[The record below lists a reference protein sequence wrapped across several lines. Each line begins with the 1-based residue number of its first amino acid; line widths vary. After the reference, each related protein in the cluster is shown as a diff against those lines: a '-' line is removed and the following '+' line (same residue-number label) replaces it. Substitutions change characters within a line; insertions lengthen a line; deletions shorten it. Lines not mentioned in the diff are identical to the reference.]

1 MKSIII
7 FFLCILSNFVFAQN
21 TEQLTNKSIIDLT
34 KAGIGKA
41 TQKSMITST
50 SCSFLVDTKSILE
63 LKKNKVDDEVISSMI
78 DKMNE
83 NKPSATNTLVENDN
97 SIVQKLLKEGSG
109 IYTQLIDSNIQELDP
124 SVFSQSKQGSF
135 LANALTYGFAKTKQK
150 MSVSGKSANLQL
162 SNRKPVFYF
171 VFTAAEKN
179 LNQQM
184 PSWFDNATSPNEFV
198 LVKFNSSKNN
208 NREITTGSAD
218 SYSGSVQG
226 IDDKQK
232 QNFQSK
238 KLAKGVYQITFENF
252 LEPGEYCFMYAG
264 AIVQNSGNPKVYDFG
279 VK

>member
-1 MKSIII
+1 MKSIIV
-7 FFLCILSNFVFAQN
+7 FLLCILSNIVFAQD

-41 TQKSMITST
+41 TQKSMIANS
-50 SCSFLVDTKSILE
+50 SCTFLVDTKSILE
-63 LKKNKVDDEVISSMI
+63 LKKNKVDDEVISAMI

-83 NKPSATNTLVENDN
+83 TKSSTTNTLVENNDPL
-97 SIVQKLLKEGSG
+97 IHKLLKEGSG
-109 IYTQLIDSNIQELDP
+109 IYYQLPDKTFQELDP

-135 LANALTYGFAKTKQK
+135 LATALTYGLAKTKQK
-150 MSVSGKSANLQL
+150 MSVSGKAANLQI
-162 SNRKPVFYF
+162 SNRKPTFYF

-198 LVKFNSSKNN
+198 LVKFNSNKNN
-208 NREITTGSAD
+208 NREITTGSANN
-218 SYSGSVQG
+218 YSGEVQG

-232 QNFQSK
+232 QSFQSK
-238 KLAKGVYQITFENF
+238 KLAKGVYQITFENS
-252 LEPGEYCFMYAG
+252 LEQGEYCFMYAG
-264 AIVQNSGNPKVYDFG
+264 AIVQNAGNPKVYDFG

>member
-1 MKSIII
+1 MG
-7 FFLCILSNFVFAQN
+7 L
-21 TEQLTNKSIIDLT
+21 
-34 KAGIGKA
+34 
-41 TQKSMITST
+41 
-50 SCSFLVDTKSILE
+50 
-63 LKKNKVDDEVISSMI
+63 
-78 DKMNE
+78 
-83 NKPSATNTLVENDN
+83 KPSTTNTIVDN
-97 SIVQKLLKEGSG
+97 NNPIIHKLLKEGSG
-109 IYTQLIDSNIQELDP
+109 IYTQLADSNIQELDP

-135 LANALTYGFAKTKQK
+135 LATALTYGLAKTKQK
-150 MSVSGKSANLQL
+150 MSVSGKAANLQL

-198 LVKFNSSKNN
+198 LVKFNGGKNN
-208 NREITTGSAD
+208 NREITTGSAN

-232 QNFQSK
+232 QSFQSK
-238 KLAKGVYQITFENF
+238 KLAKGVYQITFENS

-264 AIVQNSGNPKVYDFG
+264 AIVKNAGNPKVYDFG